1 MATGDAIDRLMK
13 RYCEE
18 AEEGATDRM
27 TDSAEKTT
35 TASKERRRWLDIRRE
50 VYKEGYTLIG
60 YEKFLA
66 EGEPVRIA
74 DWRAQ
79 DFAEGYVEGHMER
92 KAYRRWLHIRLIL
105 LLDWSN
111 EDIARLLNNMWD
123 EGPALTTTGVQKRR
137 KRLADCLCNPRR
149 AAALARNMEKPRDY
163 LCKGVSS

>member
-1 MATGDAIDRLMK
+1 MTTGDAIDRLMK
-13 RYCEE
+13 QYCEE

-50 VYKEGYTLIG
+50 VYKEGYAIG

-79 DFAEGYVEGHMER
+79 DFAKGYVKGYMEG
-92 KAYRRWLHIRLIL
+92 KAAYRRYLQVRLIL
-105 LLDWSN
+105 LLAWPN
-111 EDIARLLNNMWD
+111 EAIARFFNEVWD
-123 EGPALTTTGVQKRR
+123 EGPALTATGIAKRR
-137 KRLADCLCNPRR
+137 LRLANCLCNPHR
-149 AAALARNMEKPRDY
+149 AAVLARYMEK
-163 LCKGVSS
+163 SF